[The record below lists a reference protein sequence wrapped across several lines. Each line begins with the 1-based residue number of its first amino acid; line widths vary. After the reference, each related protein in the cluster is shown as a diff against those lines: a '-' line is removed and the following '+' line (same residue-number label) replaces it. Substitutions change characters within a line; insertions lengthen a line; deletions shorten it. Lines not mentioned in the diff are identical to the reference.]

1 MRIGPTGC
9 VGRDAELSDFV
20 ERLHGTV
27 DHGAQV
33 VAIVGGPGSGKT
45 ALLRALAARCS
56 GARWAQAAPWET
68 DLPGG
73 VLSQLLQDDI
83 PADPV
88 DAAAAAVDRLEG
100 RGPALLVIDDAEYAD
115 AVSLQAISTVVR
127 HQRDLPILVV
137 LAVTTLTHALADLA
151 SERLLLG
158 GLPDDAV
165 ADLAASSGHT
175 LHPSMASAL
184 TRHTMGNP
192 RDVLALLD
200 EVPATVWSQ
209 PDAELPA
216 PNHLLAR
223 ARDELETCGPDG
235 GLHQAR
241 GSRDDVGLTPQEE
254 AVSTLVAQGL
264 SNREVAAELYVSP
277 KTVQYHL
284 TRIYAKLGVRSRSE
298 LAARRR

>member
-9 VGRDAELSDFV
+9 VGRDAELSDFA

-175 LHPSMASAL
+175 LHPSMVECA
-184 TRHTMGNP
+184 HPPHHG
-192 RDVLALLD
+192 
-200 EVPATVWSQ
+200 Q
-209 PDAELPA
+209 
-216 PNHLLAR
+216 
-223 ARDELETCGPDG
+223 
-235 GLHQAR
+235 
-241 GSRDDVGLTPQEE
+241 
-254 AVSTLVAQGL
+254 
-264 SNREVAAELYVSP
+264 SP
-277 KTVQYHL
+277 
-284 TRIYAKLGVRSRSE
+284 
-298 LAARRR
+298 